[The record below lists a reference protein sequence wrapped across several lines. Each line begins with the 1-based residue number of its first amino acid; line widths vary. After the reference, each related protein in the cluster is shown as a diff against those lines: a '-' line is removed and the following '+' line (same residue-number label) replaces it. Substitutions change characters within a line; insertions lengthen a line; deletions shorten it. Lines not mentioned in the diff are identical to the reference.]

1 MPKRPANQPAAS
13 PASPREPSPVVDT
26 IATAAVAL
34 IPALGA
40 AVGVGLRAVGV
51 GVGFGVV
58 GVGFGVV
65 GLGFG
70 VTVGLI
76 VFVGPGDGDALPEA
90 EGAADGDMPCILP
103 CHGLNVHGAV
113 AKLGCGW
120 SLSAAAKNLAHI
132 GAQIVP
138 P

>member
-1 MPKRPANQPAAS
+1 MPKRPANQLPTS
-13 PASPREPSPVVDT
+13 PARPTEPSPVVDA

-34 IPALGA
+34 TPALGA
-40 AVGVGLRAVGV
+40 AVGVGLGAVGV
-51 GVGFGVV
+51 GLGVV
-58 GVGFGVV
+58 GV

-76 VFVGPGDGDALPEA
+76 VFVGPGDGEALPEA

-113 AKLGCGW
+113 AKLGCD
-120 SLSAAAKNLAHI
+120 SFLSAAAKNLAHI
-132 GAQIVP
+132 GAQYVP